1 MSLNKNNFLFL
12 IITLPILTFSQ
23 TESVDSLSIHQLD
36 EVFVT
41 ATRTLRKL
49 SQITTPST
57 VISSKELRQINAV
70 RLSDVLEE
78 QAGLV
83 LVPDFGGGQGIQM
96 QGLDSQYVLIL
107 IDGQPLIGRQAG
119 TLDLNRI
126 TVNAIKQIEIVKG
139 ASSSLYGNEALG
151 GVINIIT
158 ETPKEGIHARSGVRY
173 GTFDSAD
180 LSTYIGLNTKKISS
194 SIAVNHNTH
203 KGFNLSE
210 SSTIPTV
217 QPYRNTTL
225 NISLGY
231 EFNTRHN
238 LMLTQRNFNEI
249 QENNLS
255 DQTQGE
261 SEILEYNN
269 TLKYEYSPTKTLK
282 VITELYQTRFK
293 TKETFW
299 YSEAT
304 TDFDQNQFNQFLFRP
319 ETRVIYTPNQNSEWV
334 FGVGT
339 THESL
344 IRDDFYEDP
353 IFNAPYVFIQLDKK
367 IGNRTQMLFGARY
380 DNHNAYQSQL
390 SPKFSLRHNLSE
402 QFHIKGSIG
411 YGFKAPDFRQLYFD
425 FSNSTLGYTVLGFN
439 AVNSRL
445 KQLEQA
451 NELVAITAN
460 LSDFEGQLNPESSI
474 GINLGI
480 GYQKSDFK
488 GSINLFRNQISNLI
502 DTQVV
507 ARKTNGQNVFSYY
520 NISSVFTKGLELDAK
535 YDFTN
540 EFSVNVGG
548 QYLIAKSNEV
558 ITQIEQGQVFT
569 RPSAGVSAIK
579 LNKNDYF
586 GLPNR
591 SRIMGNLKL
600 YYQPID
606 SNLDANLRLV
616 YRSRFALFD
625 TNGNGFIDEYDPFA
639 SGFATVDLAI
649 NKRIKGTTTISV
661 GCDNL
666 FDYTDPTF
674 ITNLP
679 GRLIYTQLTL
689 NL

>member
-1 MSLNKNNFLFL
+1 MSLNKNKLLFL
-12 IITLPILTFSQ
+12 LFTLPILTFSQ
-23 TESVDSLSIHQLD
+23 KESVDSLSVQQLD

-57 VISSKELRQINAV
+57 VISSKELRRINAV

-126 TVNAIKQIEIVKG
+126 TVNTIKQIEIVKG

-158 ETPKEGIHARSGVRY
+158 EQPKEGINSRINTRY
-173 GTFDSAD
+173 GRFNSAD
-180 LSTYIGLNTKKISS
+180 LSTYIGFSNNQFSS
-194 SIAVNHNTH
+194 SLAVNHNRH
-203 KGFNLSE
+203 DGFNLSE
-210 SSTIPTV
+210 NSTVQTV

-225 NISLGY
+225 NVSLGY
-231 EFNTRHN
+231 EINTRHN
-238 LMLTQRNFNEI
+238 LVLTQRNFNEV

-261 SEILEYNN
+261 SEILEFNT
-269 TLKYEYSPTKTLK
+269 TLKYEYSPTKT
-282 VITELYQTRFK
+282 VEVVTELYQTRFK

-299 YSEAT
+299 SFEAT
-304 TDFDQNQFNQFLFRP
+304 TDLDQNQFNQFLFRP
-319 ETRVIYTPNQNSEWV
+319 ETRVIYTPNQNNEWV
-334 FGVGT
+334 FGIGT

-367 IGNRTQMLFGARY
+367 IGNQTQMLFGARY
-380 DNHNAYQSQL
+380 DNHNVYQSQL

-402 QFHIKGSIG
+402 RLHIKGSIG

-439 AVNSRL
+439 AVNSRI
-445 KQLEQA
+445 KQLEKS
-451 NELVAITAN
+451 NELIAITAN
-460 LSDFEGQLNPESSI
+460 LSDFEGRLNAESSI
-474 GINLGI
+474 AVNLGF
-480 GYQKSDFK
+480 GYQKNEFK

-520 NISSVFTKGLELDAK
+520 NIASVYTKGIELDTK
-535 YDFTN
+535 YDFSN
-540 EFSVNVGG
+540 ELSLNLGG
-548 QYLIAKSNEV
+548 QYLIAKSDEV
-558 ITQIEQGQVFT
+558 IDQIEQGQIFT
-569 RPSAGVSAIK
+569 RPNEGSSAIK
-579 LNKNDYF
+579 LDKNDYF

-625 TNGNGFIDEYDPFA
+625 SNGNGFIDKYDPFA

-649 NKRIKGTTTISV
+649 NKRIKGASTISI

-666 FDYTDPTF
+666 FNYTDPTF

-679 GRLIYTQLTL
+679 GRLLYTQLTL